1 MKIVRCSKCG
11 KYFYKV
17 NKCFYCGDT
26 SEINEVRESV
36 IHDNAAAQYYKMESL
51 IENRNFEE
59 ALSLFDR
66 IIEWIP
72 DNSSAFWLH
81 LLAEKKCET
90 STELLIKGIDI
101 ENNSSFYN
109 ALKLADEEEKS
120 FYVDI
125 KNIMIE
131 LKKKLEREIPDNEYR
146 CKRKMKLLEM
156 AENEQREIDSRKR
169 KLYLLWSDL
178 EKIECELYREEMNY
192 CLCSQEYKKILEEAA
207 HKASSIKA
215 EVYEKFAECSESE
228 FYKYQIEIGSVVLQS
243 EQAKSSL
250 EIIKKQHPW
259 METINALLTK
269 RDHQVQLIGNELS
282 SLKSYEGELQQK
294 NDEIEKMEKTHREA
308 LGEVKFYNFQKAFDL
323 LKEDEYQK
331 ILNDMG
337 LKIDEQIFRNKKYE
351 DHNTVYF
358 ETVDENDNDNENMID
373 EDNYY
378 NIWENYN
385 NY

>member
-192 CLCSQEYKKILEEAA
+192 CL
-207 HKASSIKA
+207 
-215 EVYEKFAECSESE
+215 
-228 FYKYQIEIGSVVLQS
+228 
-243 EQAKSSL
+243 
-250 EIIKKQHPW
+250 
-259 METINALLTK
+259 
-269 RDHQVQLIGNELS
+269 
-282 SLKSYEGELQQK
+282 QK
-294 NDEIEKMEKTHREA
+294 
-308 LGEVKFYNFQKAFDL
+308 L
-323 LKEDEYQK
+323 
-331 ILNDMG
+331 
-337 LKIDEQIFRNKKYE
+337 
-351 DHNTVYF
+351 
-358 ETVDENDNDNENMID
+358 
-373 EDNYY
+373 
-378 NIWENYN
+378 
-385 NY
+385 

>member
-131 LKKKLEREIPDNEYR
+131 LKRNLKEKYLIMNIDV
-146 CKRKMKLLEM
+146 KRKMKLLEM

-228 FYKYQIEIGSVVLQS
+228 FYKYQIEIGSVLLQS

-269 RDHQVQLIGNELS
+269 RDHQVQLIGKELS

-331 ILNDMG
+331 
-337 LKIDEQIFRNKKYE
+337 F
-351 DHNTVYF
+351 
-358 ETVDENDNDNENMID
+358 
-373 EDNYY
+373 
-378 NIWENYN
+378 
-385 NY
+385 